1 MLERQFRNWC
11 FKFDEETKVML
22 VFKEQELIS
31 RTIWE
36 NWDKMDFIHSVKSS
50 VKLLVQYEAPIQ
62 VGDTVEVDDTMYNDA
77 SSIGKVWVGKVLAIT
92 ADRKYMLEN
101 TDKDSGYI
109 GRTFVRLSYLL
120 DKIVK

>member
-62 VGDTVEVDDTMYNDA
+62 VGDTVKVD
-77 SSIGKVWVGKVLAIT
+77 
-92 ADRKYMLEN
+92 
-101 TDKDSGYI
+101 
-109 GRTFVRLSYLL
+109 GRTVR
-120 DKIVK
+120 